1 LGDPDFVKIPVRTIG
16 FYIQNRMSDF
26 IPSLKSSIIGKE
38 KVKGY
43 ESNKPHTTVDAQ
55 GNAISATTTLNDNY
69 GSKIYCDELGFF

>member
-1 LGDPDFVKIPVRTIG
+1 VTSHSPKPQIIH
-16 FYIQNRMSDF
+16 NRQ
-26 IPSLKSSIIGKE
+26 G

-43 ESNKPHTTVDAQ
+43 ESKQTTHYSIVDAQ